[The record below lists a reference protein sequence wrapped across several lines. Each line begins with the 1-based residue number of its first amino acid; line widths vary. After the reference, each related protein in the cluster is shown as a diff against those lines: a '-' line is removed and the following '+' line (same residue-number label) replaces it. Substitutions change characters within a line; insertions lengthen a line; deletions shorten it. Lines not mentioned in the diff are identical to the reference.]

1 MIVGNKKVAMM
12 LILHLD
18 KVPERAEIIAQ
29 VKVSGRPY
37 AADNC
42 FHGAKIRNLEIGR
55 LDDWTIGRFVGW
67 TIGRLDDLSVGRFVG
82 WTI

>member
-12 LILHLD
+12 LMLHFD
-18 KVPERAEIIAQ
+18 EVPERAEVIAQ

-42 FHGAKIRNLEIGR
+42 FHGAKIVKKSAIGSQQSECNHCKM
-55 LDDWTIGRFVGW
+55 F
-67 TIGRLDDLSVGRFVG
+67 
-82 WTI
+82 